1 MNHFGSTAALLR
13 VGVFDGGTEPIM
25 TESNTNV
32 EQDTTRE
39 SLVSNVTATKQAYDA
54 ARLALKSYDETH
66 NRPGSVYEKRQSTRR
81 ASGIPSIEDALVTVI
96 RENGNQPMQ
105 AQQVYEALVKRTEW
119 AYKSKDLAEYV
130 RYTLSGRSKI
140 ITKEEKDLGK
150 PPQIFDRPHVNI
162 GGKIQKRGWYSV
174 LADYQTKSTSA
185 PRVTLSRPKTSTST
199 TADTIL
205 NTELTLGTNQNPFKP
220 AEETA

>member
-1 MNHFGSTAALLR
+1 
-13 VGVFDGGTEPIM
+13 M
-25 TESNTNV
+25 TESNTHV
-32 EQDTTRE
+32 EQDTTRD

-66 NRPGSVYEKRQSTRR
+66 KQTSPVDEKRRISRR
-81 ASGIPSIEDALVTVI
+81 APGVPSIEDALVTVI

-105 AQQVYEALVKRTEW
+105 AQQVYEALVKKTEW
-119 AYKSKDLAEYV
+119 VYKSNDLASYV
-130 RYTLSGRSKI
+130 RFTLSKRSKTV
-140 ITKEEKDLGK
+140 TKEEIDLGAL
-150 PPQIFDRPHVNI
+150 PQIFDRPHVNVD
-162 GGKIQKRGWYSV
+162 GKIQKRGWYSV
-174 LADYQTKSTSA
+174 LEDCQLKGA
-185 PRVTLSRPKTSTST
+185 PASKVTLSRPKAATST